1 MDLDISDGFFV
12 GQVGGAHL
20 GEGAVRR
27 DVAGLDQHAPIAEA
41 TEGNGRHR
49 YNNQDHSIW
58 NAALATRNLVA
69 RSMTS
74 GR

>member
-49 YNNQDHSIW
+49 YNNQD
-58 NAALATRNLVA
+58 
-69 RSMTS
+69 
-74 GR
+74 